1 MGLPVSVPVRVI
13 RSKRRG
19 PVVFVTGAVHGD
31 ELNGTGIIRELMF
44 SRDLTLVRGTL
55 VLVPVV
61 NVFGFE
67 RHVRYLPDRRD
78 LNRSFPGDPSGSL
91 AFRLAN
97 VLFRELIERSDYG
110 MDLHTATSG
119 RTNFPHVRAD
129 LAVPGMEEVARWFG
143 SEVILDR
150 RGDERSLRHVACNHG
165 CKTINL
171 EAGEALKI
179 ESGTVALGVRGVKNV
194 LCHLGMIEGEP
205 SVPAYQTTVQ
215 RSVWV
220 RAHSGGLLRFH
231 VRPGDLVE
239 EGAPL
244 ATCDGFFRE
253 ESPTVLAPVSG
264 ILLGMTTLP
273 VVRPGEPIC
282 HIGIPTRDLTEIRAE
297 IARSPRTLHRQVQ
310 EQIGHDVHV
319 TPRRR
324 RSPRS

>member
-1 MGLPVSVPVRVI
+1 MSVPVRVI
-13 RSKRRG
+13 RARRRG

-78 LNRSFPGDPSGSL
+78 LNRSFPGDPGGSL

-97 VLFRELIERSDYG
+97 AVYREVIAQADYG
-110 MDLHTATSG
+110 IDLHTATIG

-129 LAVPGMEEVARWFG
+129 LSIAGMEEYASWFG

-150 RGDERSLRHVACNHG
+150 RGDERSLRHVACSQG
-165 CKTINL
+165 VKTINL

-179 ESGTVALGVRGVKNV
+179 ESGTVALGVRGVRNV
-194 LCHLGMIEGEP
+194 LCHLGMVEGEASFP
-205 SVPAYQTTVQ
+205 SYQTTVQ

-220 RAHSGGLLRFH
+220 RAQSGGLLRFH

-239 EGAPL
+239 QGTPL
-244 ATCDGFFRE
+244 ATCDAFFRE
-253 ESPTVLAPVSG
+253 ESPTVLSPVAG
-264 ILLGMTTLP
+264 IVLGMTTLP
-273 VVRPGEPIC
+273 VMRPGEPIC
-282 HIGIPTRDLTEIRAE
+282 HIGIPTRDLKQIRSQ
-297 IARSPRTLHRQVQ
+297 ISRSPGSLHRQVQ
-310 EQIGHDVHV
+310 EQIAHDVHV
-319 TPRRR
+319 VPRRR
-324 RSPRS
+324 RGSR